1 MMQKYPQKY
10 SGAYTVPDSMKSEY
24 GANPAWA
31 EATNDDK
38 ANQLP
43 DEE

>member
-1 MMQKYPQKY
+1 
-10 SGAYTVPDSMKSEY
+10 MKSEY
-24 GANPAWA
+24 GTNPTWA